1 MSLPVPAELPGVLSR
16 GGRLVSRCRGW
27 RWGRLAVV
35 VFPVGVL
42 SCAVRDWW
50 SDVPLLLAIDAWRLR
65 AIGRRLRD
73 W

>member
-1 MSLPVPAELPGVLSR
+1 
-16 GGRLVSRCRGW
+16 
-27 RWGRLAVV
+27 VV